1 MENSPDPEAPPSCEL
16 LAERDDKERMRRRYL
31 LRRFWTSALGY
42 WRGGRRANVLTASL
56 TLVVIVT
63 VGVQYLLNLWNRAFF
78 NALEGHNG
86 PAVLVTGLLF
96 PILAIASVSMWG
108 LAVKLRLATQRGWRA
123 WLDNHVTTRW
133 LGEGR
138 YFQLNLIRG
147 DHQNPEYRIAE
158 DLRIATESPVDFA
171 TGVLQ
176 AGLSAIT
183 FVIVLWTLGGALTVR
198 IGEASIAIPGFLVIG
213 ALVYAFVAS
222 GAMVAIGG
230 RYITAAENKN
240 QAEAEYRY
248 VLTRLRENGES
259 IALLGGE
266 EEERAQLDRSLR
278 NVLSRWRD
286 VAVQY
291 MRTTMVSQGTAQIAP
306 VFPVLLCAPKYLS
319 GEMSLGELMQ
329 AASAFVSVQS
339 AFSWLV
345 DNYPRFA
352 DWTASARRVASLI
365 VSLDALETAEK
376 EGIGHIQR
384 STTRDAALRL
394 NGLSVTLDDG
404 TSVINEAEVSIAS
417 GEKVLVVGESGTGKS
432 SLIRAIAGLWPWGS
446 GEIQYHADAKLF
458 LLPQRGYM
466 PIGSLRRALTY
477 PSPTDAFD
485 DKALIQALADVGLPE
500 LQPRLDEEA
509 PWDQTL
515 SGGERQRVA
524 FARLLLQRPD
534 IIVLDESTSAL
545 DPAGQ
550 HRLMRLLMQQL
561 PQATLISVGHRPEL
575 EAFHERKLVMQV
587 RPGGA
592 QLVKDVYLL
601 SKTRGSRYRW
611 RWLRRRGARKLKPA

>member
-1 MENSPDPEAPPSCEL
+1 MASSPTLEGAAVDPSR
-16 LAERDDKERMRRRYL
+16 ERDANEHLRRRYL

-42 WRGGRRANVLTASL
+42 WRSGRQAVVLTASL
-56 TLVVIVT
+56 VVVVVAT
-63 VGVQYLLNLWNRAFF
+63 VGLQYLLNLWNRSFF

-86 PAVLVTGLLF
+86 SAVLTTGLLF
-96 PILAIASVSMWG
+96 PVLAAASVGIWG

-133 LGEGR
+133 LDQGR

-171 TGVLQ
+171 AGVLQ

-183 FVIVLWTLGGALTVR
+183 FIVVLWTLGGALTLR
-198 IGEASIAIPGFLVIG
+198 LGDTSITIPAFLVIG
-213 ALVYAFVAS
+213 AVVYALVAS

-266 EEERAQLDRSLR
+266 EEERAQLNSSLR
-278 NVLSRWRD
+278 SVLARWRD
-286 VAVQY
+286 VAAQY
-291 MRTTMVSQGTAQIAP
+291 MRTTMVSQATAQIAP

-319 GEMSLGELMQ
+319 GDMSLGELMQ

-352 DWTASARRVASLI
+352 DWTASARRISSLI
-365 VSLDALETAEK
+365 VSLDALESAEK
-376 EGIGHIQR
+376 EGIGHIRR
-384 STTRDAALRL
+384 STTPEAALRL

-404 TSVINEAEVSIAS
+404 TSVINDAEVSIAP

-446 GEIQYHADAKLF
+446 GEIQYRTDAKLF
-458 LLPQRGYM
+458 LLPQRGYL

-477 PSPTDAFD
+477 PSAIDTFAEDAL
-485 DKALIQALADVGLPE
+485 KQALADVGLPE
-500 LQPRLDEEA
+500 LRPRLDEETH
-509 PWDQTL
+509 WDQVL

-524 FARLLLQRPD
+524 FARLLLQCPD

-545 DPAGQ
+545 DPTSQ
-550 HRLMRLLMQQL
+550 DQLMRLLMQRL
-561 PQATLISVGHRPEL
+561 PQATLISIGHRPEL

-587 RPGGA
+587 KPGGA
-592 QLVKDVYLL
+592 QLVKDIYLV
-601 SKTRGSRYRW
+601 SKTREKRYRW
-611 RWLRRRGARKLKPA
+611 RWRRARGAPKLKAA